1 MPKASPKKSI
11 ADFSDFESALAELEK
26 ILERMERGEQPLEEA
41 LKDFERG
48 VALTDTCRK
57 RLQEAEQRVEKLL
70 KKDESYTTEPFEPEP
85 ER

>member
-1 MPKASPKKSI
+1 MSKASSKKP
-11 ADFSDFESALAELEK
+11 AGDFSDFESALAELEK

-57 RLQEAEQRVEKLL
+57 RLQDAEQRVEKLL
-70 KKDESYTTEPFEPEP
+70 KKDGVYTTEPFEPESGQ
-85 ER
+85 